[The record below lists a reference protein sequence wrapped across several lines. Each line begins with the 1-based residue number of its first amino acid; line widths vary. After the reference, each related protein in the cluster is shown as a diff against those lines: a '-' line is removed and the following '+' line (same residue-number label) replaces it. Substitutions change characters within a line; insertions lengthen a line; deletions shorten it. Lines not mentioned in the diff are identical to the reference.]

1 MPISG
6 IHLCQCLN
14 CQQPDAHPDKVH
26 HQQMNLLLSRLDE
39 QQRRWYVALEAN
51 HVGHGGVRWLSHITG
66 LDEKTIQRGQQELAQ
81 ELLERPPDQIRL
93 AGGGRLRVEKK
104 NPALEAA
111 LQALVLPETAGD
123 PMSEQKWVR
132 SSLQH
137 LSDQLKSIGHL
148 ACPKT
153 IGRLL
158 KKLDYSLKA
167 NVKRLAG
174 TQHPDRNTQFEYLD
188 AQRQLFLHMGWP
200 MVSLDGKKKELIG
213 NFKNAGQ
220 TWCREAEL
228 VNDHDFESAALGK
241 AVPYGIYDVT
251 HNRGAVYVGQSADT
265 AEFAVDMLSRWWQ
278 TVGRDTFPT
287 APCLLVLCD
296 GGGSNG
302 YRSRLWKAQL
312 QEKLADALGLTI
324 IVCHYPTGTSKWNP
338 IEHRLFGPISLNWA
352 AKPLRTFDTLLACI
366 RGTTTKTGLQ
376 VSATL
381 IEQTYAR
388 GIKVTDEIMG
398 SLNLIRHAICPNWN
412 YTIHPRTAAVGT

>member
-1 MPISG
+1 
-6 IHLCQCLN
+6 
-14 CQQPDAHPDKVH
+14 
-26 HQQMNLLLSRLDE
+26 
-39 QQRRWYVALEAN
+39 
-51 HVGHGGVRWLSHITG
+51 
-66 LDEKTIQRGQQELAQ
+66 
-81 ELLERPPDQIRL
+81 
-93 AGGGRLRVEKK
+93 
-104 NPALEAA
+104 
-111 LQALVLPETAGD
+111 
-123 PMSEQKWVR
+123 MSEQKWVR

-158 KKLDYSLKA
+158 KQLDYSLKA

-174 TQHPDRNTQFEYLD
+174 AQHPDRNTQFEYID

-200 MVSLDGKKKELIG
+200 IVSLDGKKKELIG

-220 TWCREAEL
+220 TWRRDAEL

-251 HNRGAVYVGQSADT
+251 HNRGAVYVGQSANT

-338 IEHRLFGPISLNWA
+338 IEHRLFGPISINWA

-388 GIKVTDEIMG
+388 GIKVTEEIMG